1 MSGIVQELPSEA
13 TGAAVGVFIY
23 SFICFSLSVGLL
35 WATVAHR
42 EWKSYVAMLAFY
54 TSLAT
59 LASMAQQLHT
69 YLRWTSIKLAQYDYV
84 RANLGNPE
92 LSVAGPS
99 VGVDIVLFY
108 IQFYCYNAEAILVV
122 AWCTQLAYSVYQLQ
136 PTRSVSRYGSYT
148 AKLTAVFLPAVQC
161 ILLRTDA
168 LQHSLVGF
176 YFVANIIMGFSLA
189 VGIVLLLAI
198 LAKYVSTRAE
208 VSWHVRY
215 ADRSSINEAVG
226 HDASLASFTSASG
239 APLHMKSIYDN
250 WLVVRFTIA
259 FAGLAAYQLVIIA
272 SEINF
277 ALGNDETASE
287 TTVNLHASHAI
298 TDIKSFLPGVSACIL
313 AFIVF
318 GTTKAFR
325 DYFYHKLVPRSI
337 RRKIRNRK
345 SKSPSLTIQFPRGA
359 STAALRSPG
368 RSPGM
373 ARSPASEC
381 FEMDGGESGLGTE
394 RSNTYE
400 LSAPTPTYQS
410 TFDVQHKDGYDD
422 IWPGPNMKPRK

>member
-1 MSGIVQELPSEA
+1 MSGIVQELPPEA

-23 SFICFSLSVGLL
+23 SFICFSLSVALL
-35 WATVAHR
+35 WATIAHR

-54 TSLAT
+54 TSLAS

-92 LSVAGPS
+92 LSIAGPS
-99 VGVDIVLFY
+99 VGVDLVLFY

-148 AKLTAVFLPAVQC
+148 AKMTAVFLPIIQC
-161 ILLRTDA
+161 ILLRNDA

-198 LAKYVSTRAE
+198 LARYVSTRAE

-215 ADRSSINEAVG
+215 ADRSSVNGTVG
-226 HDASLASFTSASG
+226 QNVSLASFTSASG
-239 APLHMKSIYDN
+239 APLHLRSIYDN

-259 FAGLAAYQLVIIA
+259 FAGLAAYQLVIIS

-277 ALGNDETASE
+277 ALGNDETASHN
-287 TTVNLHASHAI
+287 TVNLHASNAI
-298 TDIKSFLPGVSACIL
+298 ADIKSFIPGVSACIL

-345 SKSPSLTIQFPRGA
+345 SKSPSLTIEFPRGA

-368 RSPGM
+368 QSPGMPRSPGI
-373 ARSPASEC
+373 EC
-381 FEMDGGESGLGTE
+381 FEMDGGESGLGRT
-394 RSNTYE
+394 NTYE
-400 LSAPTPTYQS
+400 LPAPTPTYQS
-410 TFDVQHKDGYDD
+410 TFETQHKDVDD
-422 IWPGPNMKPRK
+422 NFWSGTNMKPLR